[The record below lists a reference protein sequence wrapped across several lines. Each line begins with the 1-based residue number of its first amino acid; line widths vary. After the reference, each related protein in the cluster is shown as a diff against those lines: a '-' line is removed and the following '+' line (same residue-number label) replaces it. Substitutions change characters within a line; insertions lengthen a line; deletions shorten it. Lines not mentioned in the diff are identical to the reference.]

1 MVDVVILG
9 LVNVDVPTPPV
20 NAEPPVAAE
29 YQSTVAPDG
38 ILIALKV
45 TVPVPQRLA
54 LEPVG
59 TVIFS
64 TVIEPP
70 VLLAVPQP
78 ALLKTAR
85 YVRELFREE

>member
-1 MVDVVILG
+1 MY
-9 LVNVDVPTPPV
+9 VDVPTPPV
-20 NAEPPVAAE
+20 STEPPVAAE
-29 YQSTVAPDG
+29 YQSTVAPEG

-54 LEPVG
+54 FDPVG

-70 VLLAVPQP
+70 VLFAVPHP
-78 ALLKTAR
+78 ALLRTAR
-85 YVRELFREE
+85 